1 MSSAVSRFG
10 PPTEALALQRE
21 RLQPI
26 YLSKSLHIWDIIRKS
41 CKYPNTVGSR
51 CILVVWIGSVIGETH
66 PLRHGDDRRQA
77 SNDDGQHVM
86 GHDLFRD
93 VLVSTAPLRCGT
105 EDRPTDGL
113 RRGFDGL
120 HRPSSLSERT
130 EQQSHQPLSQGVY
143 PSWHG
148 QGRPLSVPSSA
159 EQGRRWW
166 PNDLEGG
173 LRPRATPRITYGSA

>member
-66 PLRHGDDRRQA
+66 PLRHCDDRRQA
-77 SNDDGQHVM
+77 SNDDSQHVM

-120 HRPSSLSERT
+120 HRPRNL
-130 EQQSHQPLSQGVY
+130 
-143 PSWHG
+143 
-148 QGRPLSVPSSA
+148 
-159 EQGRRWW
+159 
-166 PNDLEGG
+166 
-173 LRPRATPRITYGSA
+173 